1 MDWKKG
7 LEEFCVD
14 HQRLETE
21 KPDFESGCPERP
33 IRGFYSWAV

>member
-14 HQRLETE
+14 QRLETE
-21 KPDFESGCPERP
+21 KPDFESGYPERP
-33 IRGFYSWAV
+33 TRGFSS